1 MIKVG
6 LDQRITNPVAMVR
19 YLIKHPDVDLVWIYN
34 GGKTAPVAESLP
46 ALTGECPLSAIA
58 EPQWNGVD
66 LYIGPGAPGLEEA
79 FLANDS
85 LKVIFTTDSAEIRN
99 SLAEPAEIGLAEF
112 NRKALVRGAR
122 VAYQPDVYAMLGALA
137 LMPLARNLLLG
148 DGITGLMKLRS
159 DNSVTSPSP
168 TPIADN
174 LLQPLRSQVLGVLQ
188 TSFSAPLKFERLA
201 DSMTVV
207 YANISVPTKMNF
219 ADLLKI
225 YHDFYDDHRHIV
237 LLDSADICSEMVL
250 GTNKT
255 ILSLSLAE
263 DGRLNVKVEFDC
275 LYKTGAG
282 NYLHLLNLL
291 FGLDERIG
299 F

>member
-34 GGKTAPVAESLP
+34 GGKTAPVAETLP
-46 ALTGECPLSAIA
+46 ALTGDCSLSAVA
-58 EPQWNGVD
+58 EPQWGGID

-79 FLANDS
+79 FLVNDS

-99 SLAEPAEIGLAEF
+99 SLAAPAEIGLAEF

-122 VAYQPDVYAMLGALA
+122 VAYQPDVYTMLGALA

-159 DNSVTSPSP
+159 DNSAISPSP
-168 TPIADN
+168 IPIADN

-207 YANISVPTKMNF
+207 YANVSVPTKMNF
-219 ADLLKI
+219 DDLLKI

-237 LLDSADICSEMVL
+237 LLDSVDICPEMVQ

-263 DGRLNVKVEFDC
+263 DGRLNVKIEFDS
-275 LYKTGAG
+275 LYKCGAG
-282 NYLHLLNLL
+282 NALHLLNLL

>member
-6 LDQRITNPVAMVR
+6 LDQRIANPVAMVR

-34 GGKTAPVAESLP
+34 GGKTASVAETLP
-46 ALTGECPLSAIA
+46 ALIGECSLSAVA
-58 EPQWNGVD
+58 EPQWDGID

-79 FLANDS
+79 FLANGS
-85 LKVIFTTDSAEIRN
+85 LKVIFTTDSTEIRN

-122 VAYQPDVYAMLGALA
+122 VAYQPDVYTMLGALA

-159 DNSVTSPSP
+159 DNGAVCPSP

-174 LLQPLRSQVLGVLQ
+174 LLQPLRLQVLGVLQ
-188 TSFSAPLKFERLA
+188 TSFSAPVKFERFA
-201 DSMTVV
+201 DSETVV

-237 LLDSADICSEMVL
+237 LVENVDIKSEMVL

-255 ILSLSLAE
+255 VLSLSLTE
-263 DGRLNVKVEFDC
+263 EGLLHIGVELDS
-275 LYKTGAG
+275 LYKCGAG
-282 NYLHLLNLL
+282 NCLHLLNLL
-291 FGLDERIG
+291 FGLDERTG